1 MFAKGRQKGARQG
14 DNQGGRKAPVCGER
28 PQKDVFTSQMFSLHG
43 RTSVGATLSQDQ
55 DSPRLTVVANV
66 QSPISRDSRLHSLR
80 FHPWPAP
87 GRHAALRATLRRQA
101 ADRAHAALVVDAEVQ
116 RERGQHHH
124 RREVQ
129 EDDVGVRGD
138 LQDGGARGSIP
149 RVKQLLQP
157 CP

>member
-1 MFAKGRQKGARQG
+1 M
-14 DNQGGRKAPVCGER
+14 
-28 PQKDVFTSQMFSLHG
+28 
-43 RTSVGATLSQDQ
+43 
-55 DSPRLTVVANV
+55 VANV

-80 FHPWPAP
+80 FHPWP
-87 GRHAALRATLRRQA
+87 ALRATLRRQA

-129 EDDVGVRGD
+129 EDHVSVRGD
-138 LQDGGARGSIP
+138 LQDGGARGSIR